1 MLRTAS
7 RLPTA
12 RPVLVH
18 ARTYAISL
26 KSPVVYPR
34 MKGTP
39 RVYAERKTYLY
50 NQYTRLLQGTSTAP
64 LILFEHSDF
73 SAMRLVQLR
82 ADIAAAAAKHAG
94 TSAPSL
100 TSPTP
105 TPSPPAALPTFTVLR
120 TSLFGVA
127 LREMNQFD
135 DAMRKDIAK
144 TVSGTLAV
152 LSFPELNPPQ
162 LKAVLRVLARSVPP
176 RKPKTQQQLED
187 EKKAAEAAFV
197 PGRRPKR
204 QRPTPVPDLKLLG
217 ALVEGRLF
225 KAESVQSVAD
235 LPTLD
240 ALRAQIV
247 GLLSAP
253 AAQLSMVLSEAG
265 GGKLKRTLEG
275 FKKSLEEP
283 EGQGQ
288 AQDGQAPP

>member
-1 MLRTAS
+1 MLRAAS
-7 RLPTA
+7 RLPAA
-12 RPVLVH
+12 RPVLIH
-18 ARTYAISL
+18 ARSYAVSQA
-26 KSPVVYPR
+26 PVVYPR

-50 NQYTRLLQGTSTAP
+50 NQYTRLLQATSTAP

-73 SAMRLVQLR
+73 SATRLVQLR
-82 ADIAAAAAKHAG
+82 ADIAAAVAKHAG
-94 TSAPSL
+94 TPAPSL
-100 TSPTP
+100 ASPTP

-127 LREMNQFD
+127 LRNMNHSFD

-144 TVSGTLAV
+144 TVTGTLAV

-162 LKAVLRVLARSVPP
+162 LKAILRVLARSVPP
-176 RKPKTQQQLED
+176 RKPKTPEQIAEQ
-187 EKKAAEAAFV
+187 KKAAEAAFV

-217 ALVEGRLF
+217 ALIEGRLF

-240 ALRAQIV
+240 TLRAQIV

-253 AAQLSMVLSEAG
+253 AAQLSMVLSEAS

-283 EGQGQ
+283 EVQ
-288 AQDGQAPP
+288 AQDGQAPS

>member
-1 MLRTAS
+1 MLGATSKLPRTRA
-7 RLPTA
+7 
-12 RPVLVH
+12 VFIHV
-18 ARTYAISL
+18 RTYAISL
-26 KSPVVYPR
+26 KPPVVYPR
-34 MKGTP
+34 MKDTP

-64 LILFEHSDF
+64 LLLFEHSDF
-73 SAMRLVQLR
+73 SANRLIQLR
-82 ADIAAAAAKHAG
+82 ADIAAAAAKNAG
-94 TSAPSL
+94 TPAPSL
-100 TSPTP
+100 SSP
-105 TPSPPAALPTFTVLR
+105 TPSPAPAAPTFTVLR

-127 LREMNQFD
+127 LRDLNNLD
-135 DAMRKDIAK
+135 DAMRKEIAK
-144 TVSGTLAV
+144 TVTGSLAV

-176 RKPKTQQQLED
+176 RKPKTQQQIEE

-204 QRPTPVPDLKLLG
+204 QKPTPVPDLKLLG
-217 ALVEGRLF
+217 ALIEGRLV
-225 KAESVQSVAD
+225 KAEGVQSVAE

-253 AAQLSMVLSEAG
+253 AAQLSMVLSEAS

-283 EGQGQ
+283 EGQV
-288 AQDGQAPP
+288 QDGQVPPS

>member
-1 MLRTAS
+1 MLRAAS
-7 RLPTA
+7 RIPTSLP
-12 RPVLVH
+12 VSLQ

-26 KSPVVYPR
+26 RPPVVYPR
-34 MKGTP
+34 MKDTP

-64 LILFEHSDF
+64 LLLFEHSDF
-73 SAMRLVQLR
+73 SATRLIQLR
-82 ADIAAAAAKHAG
+82 ADIAAAVTKHAG
-94 TSAPSL
+94 TVAPSL
-100 TSPTP
+100 SSP
-105 TPSPPAALPTFTVLR
+105 TPSPPPTIPTFTVLR

-127 LREMNQFD
+127 LREMNNFD
-135 DAMRKDIAK
+135 DATRKEIAK
-144 TVSGTLAV
+144 TVTGSLAV

-176 RKPKTQQQLED
+176 RKPKTPEQLEE
-187 EKKAAEAAFV
+187 EKKAVEAAFV

-204 QRPTPVPDLKLLG
+204 QKPTPVPDLKLLG
-217 ALVEGRLF
+217 ALIEGRLF
-225 KAESVQSVAD
+225 KAEGVRSVAE

-253 AAQLSMVLSEAG
+253 AAQLSMVLSEAS

-283 EGQGQ
+283 EGQ
-288 AQDGQAPP
+288 AQDGQTPPP

>member
-1 MLRTAS
+1 MLRAAS
-7 RLPTA
+7 RLPTT

-18 ARTYAISL
+18 SRTYAISL
-26 KSPVVYPR
+26 KAPVVYPR

-50 NQYTRLLQGTSTAP
+50 NQYIRLLEGTSTAP

-73 SAMRLVQLR
+73 SATRLIQLR

-94 TSAPSL
+94 TPAPSL
-100 TSPTP
+100 ASPTP
-105 TPSPPAALPTFTVLR
+105 TPSQSAELPTFTVLR

-127 LREMNQFD
+127 LRDMNSLD
-135 DAMRKDIAK
+135 EPMRKDIAK
-144 TVSGTLAV
+144 TVSGTLAA

-176 RKPKTQQQLED
+176 RKPKTPKQLED
-187 EKKAAEAAFV
+187 EKKAVEAAFV

-217 ALVEGRLF
+217 ALIEGRLF
-225 KAESVQSVAD
+225 KAESVRSVAD

-240 ALRAQIV
+240 TLRAQIV

-253 AAQLSMVLSEAG
+253 AAQLSMVLSEAS

-283 EGQGQ
+283 E
-288 AQDGQAPP
+288 APVQDDQTPPS